1 MAKTKKIKP
10 PMGRKLSNEAVVT
23 NWLVDLIES
32 DKLYETILG
41 KESIEEV
48 NLAIND
54 SHVIP
59 KFSID
64 YASRLASARSSKF
77 VLEQLRNLEIVSI
90 DRSISLDKGEV
101 LRPDIIAYNPE
112 SRVVILFEVKRDKG
126 PERQAVSELA
136 GYEHELQNFFP
147 FLSNMDICFVLV
159 AKDWSD
165 LMSHGLAGFTTW
177 AGKQCLALSL
187 DYDAVPRELRCK
199 IVEAW
204 SLTGSTSIPE
214 DALQCYDLVLYDK
227 DEQES
232 TSTDVGV
239 PRLVQTAIDMI
250 ARSGDRMRSHGFLLL
265 WRDISPSP
273 LHWAITLCTF
283 DYGVFAAKSSANE
296 RSKVS
301 KISSYFLEDKDIS
314 SGSMPKGGYEISRA
328 SIDLLSED
336 YDVKIENH
344 ATWKQKVRTHR
355 LRSEPVIYE
364 FWGAAGDFARD
375 FISQQSVRKILLT
388 FLRNSKLDWR
398 DPIVAVP
405 LIEYMADRPPFAE
418 GKVLSRDLLE
428 AGITL
433 GSLATTC
440 ANINTPLQDSEESS
454 NEEALT
460 LYSTRFRW
468 ILPEAVLLMAELAQ
482 LSLSYEDLEPPP
494 PLTNDFTKVEDHIE
508 KIVAW
513 VHEDLIGDDHEVHLN
528 SFIMGLSLGAA
539 YEYFSQSP
547 TTAIA
552 PKELEQ
558 ASNNAIHF
566 CEKTVLT
573 LMSRMED
580 NEIGDRARDEA
591 NDYLQQL
598 AAFHPHDF
606 EKNGIRTLL
615 ENLPFSELLCTLRL
629 CATAVD
635 SFLNPVHHT
644 LRPLAI
650 ANVDMTAIKDGIAT
664 IFKRGDKRPAVNID
678 SSGRFGIGHLPEE
691 GRIFP
696 ELTST
701 DDEVYFAD
709 YRPGFAMIT
718 KATWAEVAERLS
730 AGHK

>member
-10 PMGRKLSNEAVVT
+10 PMGRKLSNEAEVT

-32 DKLYETILG
+32 DKLHETILG

-48 NLAIND
+48 TLAID
-54 SHVIP
+54 DPYVIP

-64 YASRLASARSSKF
+64 YASRLASARSSNF

-112 SRVVILFEVKRDKG
+112 SRVIVLFEVKRDKG
-126 PERQAVSELA
+126 PERQAISELA

-165 LMSHGLAGFTTW
+165 LMSHGLAGLTTW

-204 SLTGSTSIPE
+204 SLTGSTTIPD

-227 DEQES
+227 NEQES
-232 TSTDVGV
+232 LSTDIEV
-239 PRLVQTAIDMI
+239 PRLIQTAIDMI

-265 WRDISPSP
+265 WRDISPFP
-273 LHWAITLCTF
+273 LQWVITLCTF
-283 DYGVFAAKSSANE
+283 DYGVFASRSSANE

-301 KISSYFLEDKDIS
+301 KISSYFLEENDLS
-314 SGSMPKGGYEISRA
+314 YGSMPKGGYEIPKT
-328 SIDLLSED
+328 SIDLLSEE
-336 YDVKIENH
+336 YDVQIENH
-344 ATWKQKVRTHR
+344 SNWKQKVSAHR
-355 LRSEPVIYE
+355 LRSQPVIYE
-364 FWGAAGDFARD
+364 FWGAPGDFARD
-375 FISQQSVRKILLT
+375 FISQKSVRNILLT
-388 FLRNSKLDWR
+388 FLPQSKLDWR

-405 LIEYMADRPPFAE
+405 LIEYMTDRPPFAE

-440 ANINTPLQDSEESS
+440 VNMNAILQDSEEFRNKES
-454 NEEALT
+454 LT
-460 LYSTRFRW
+460 VYSARFKW
-468 ILPEAVLLMAELAQ
+468 ILPEAVVLMAELAQ
-482 LSLSYEDLEPPP
+482 LSLSYDDLEPPP
-494 PLTNDFTKVEDHIE
+494 PLTNDFTKVEDHID

-513 VHEDLIGDDHEVHLN
+513 VHEDLIGDNHEIHSD
-528 SFIMGLSLGAA
+528 SFILGLSLGFA
-539 YEYFSQSP
+539 YEYFSQSQ
-547 TTAIA
+547 TTAGA
-552 PKELEQ
+552 LKELKE
-558 ASNNAIHF
+558 ASSNAIHF
-566 CEKTVLT
+566 CEQTVLV
-573 LMSRMED
+573 LMKRAED
-580 NEIGDRARDEA
+580 NEIGDRAKDEA
-591 NDYLQQL
+591 RDYLQQL
-598 AAFHPHDF
+598 AALYPREF
-606 EKNGIRTLL
+606 EKSSTREILEKLSFPVLL
-615 ENLPFSELLCTLRL
+615 RTLRL
-629 CATAVD
+629 CAAAVD

-650 ANVDMTAIKDGIAT
+650 VNVDMTAIKNGIEA
-664 IFKRGDKRPAVNID
+664 IFRRGDRRPAVMID
-678 SSGRFGIGHLPEE
+678 SSGRYGTGHLPEE
-691 GRIFP
+691 GKFLP

-701 DDEVYFAD
+701 DNEVYFAD
-709 YRPGFAMIT
+709 YRPGVSII
-718 KATWAEVAERLS
+718 KKVTWAEVAEKLS